1 VVIRSEAKVPHDFH
15 LRVSL
20 SFIISVAF
28 DPHLQQP
35 MALWQRPLAKELL
48 MVREQFELA
57 D

>member
-20 SFIISVAF
+20 SFIISVVF
-28 DPHLQQP
+28 NPHPQQP

>member
-35 MALWQRPLAKELL
+35 MALWQRPLAKEL

>member
-1 VVIRSEAKVPHDFH
+1 VVIRSEAKVPQDFH
-15 LRVSL
+15 PWVSL
-20 SFIISVAF
+20 GFIISVTF
-28 DPHLQQP
+28 DPHPQQP